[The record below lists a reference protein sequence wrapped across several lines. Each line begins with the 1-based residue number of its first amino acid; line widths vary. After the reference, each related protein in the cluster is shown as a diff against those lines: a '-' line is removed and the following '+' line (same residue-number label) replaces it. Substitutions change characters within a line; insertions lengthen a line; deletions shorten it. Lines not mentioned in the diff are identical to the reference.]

1 MNPRTDKYLSEKLSR
16 TRAADAAHADMMN
29 FFAEAFGCKRDDL
42 VQAMKDASKKR
53 LDAIMAKY
61 EARKEAA

>member
-1 MNPRTDKYLSEKLSR
+1 MRSRADNELSANLKKVRE
-16 TRAADAAHADMMN
+16 ADAAHADMMN